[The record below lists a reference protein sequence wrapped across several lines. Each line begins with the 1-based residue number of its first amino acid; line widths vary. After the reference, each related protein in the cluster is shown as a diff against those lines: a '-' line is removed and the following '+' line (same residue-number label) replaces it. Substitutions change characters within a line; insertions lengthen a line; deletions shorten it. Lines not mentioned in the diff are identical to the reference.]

1 MPAAV
6 NPLKDAVRTLRRYY
20 GRPEPPSED
29 PFELVLLENIAY
41 LGTSARRREAF
52 DLLRRTIGTAPA
64 QILGA
69 NRAALERVTAHGI
82 LKSRFASK
90 LRDCAQIAMDSSG
103 GDLAA
108 ALRREPIE
116 RAQRLLRAFP
126 GIGAPGADKI
136 LLFSGRLASLAPESN
151 ALRVLTRLGC
161 IGEDKSYAR
170 MYRAGVIAGEQLAAR
185 IPALRDAHLLLHR
198 HGETLCKRS
207 APRCAECPLVRTC
220 AYARGLQASKRTH
233 PRQT

>member
-1 MPAAV
+1 MSTAAF
-6 NPLKDAVRTLRRYY
+6 PLKNAIRTLRSYY
-20 GRPEPPSED
+20 GRPEPPSND

-41 LGTSARRREAF
+41 LGTSARRRAAL
-52 DLLRRTIGTAPA
+52 DLLRRTVGTAPA

-69 NRAALERVTAHGI
+69 SRAALERVTAHGI

-90 LRDCAQIAMDSSG
+90 LRNCAQIAMESCD

-108 ALRREPIE
+108 TLQRESIE
-116 RAQRLLRAFP
+116 RARRLLRRFP

-136 LLFSGRLASLAPESN
+136 LLFSGHLACLAPESN
-151 ALRVLTRLGC
+151 ALRVLVRLGC

-170 MYRAGVIAGEQLAAR
+170 LYRAGVAAGEQLAAR
-185 IPALRDAHLLLHR
+185 IPVLRDAHLLLHR

-207 APRCAECPLVRTC
+207 APHCAECPLAETC
-220 AYARGLQASKRTH
+220 AYARRAAA
-233 PRQT
+233 

>member
-1 MPAAV
+1 MPPARI
-6 NPLKDAVRTLRRYY
+6 PLRDAVRTLRRYY

-41 LGTSARRREAF
+41 LGTSVRRREAF
-52 DLLRRTIGTAPA
+52 DLLGRTIGTTPA
-64 QILGA
+64 QILSA
-69 NRAALERVTAHGI
+69 NRPALERVTAHGI

-90 LRDCAQIAMDSSG
+90 LRDCARIAMESAG

-116 RAQRLLRAFP
+116 RARRLLRRFP
-126 GIGAPGADKI
+126 GIGAAGADKI
-136 LLFSGRLASLAPESN
+136 LLFTGRLASLAPESN
-151 ALRVLTRLGC
+151 TLRVLARLGC

-170 MYRAGVIAGEQLAAR
+170 MYRAGVAAGEQLAAR
-185 IPALRDAHLLLHR
+185 IPVLRDAHLLLHR

-207 APRCAECPLVRTC
+207 APRCTECPLLRTC
-220 AYARGLQASKRTH
+220 AYALSLQASKRAH
-233 PRQT
+233 PRT

>member
-1 MPAAV
+1 MPTAAI
-6 NPLKDAVRTLRRYY
+6 PLKDAIRTLRTYY
-20 GRPEPPSED
+20 GRPEPPSSD

-41 LGTSARRREAF
+41 LGTPARRREAF
-52 DLLRRTIGTAPA
+52 DLLRRTVGTAPA

-69 NRAALERVTAHGI
+69 NRAALERVTASGI

-90 LRDCAQIAMDSSG
+90 LRDCAQIAMESSA

-116 RAQRLLRAFP
+116 RARRLLRRFP
-126 GIGAPGADKI
+126 GIGAPGADKV
-136 LLFSGRLASLAPESN
+136 LLFSGHLACLAPESN
-151 ALRVLTRLGC
+151 ALRVLVRLGC

-170 MYRAGVIAGEQLAAR
+170 MYRAGVAAGDQLAAR
-185 IPALRDAHLLLHR
+185 ILALRDAHLLLHR

-220 AYARGLQASKRTH
+220 AYTRTT
-233 PRQT
+233 RAIALA